1 MQILYNHFSHVA
13 ASPVSHAVTGTIIL
27 SPREGGRPQMQFF
40 EPVFQNIFPKSDLNP
55 RTRTYAHTCCQPA
68 TCGRRGYD
76 DDEYGVII
84 LVCNKLLLPLSYEF
98 HEVAALLLKFVN
110 IS

>member
-40 EPVFQNIFPKSDLNP
+40 EPVLQNIFPKSDLNP
-55 RTRTYAHTCCQPA
+55 RTYAHTCCQPD
-68 TCGRRGYD
+68 TCGSRGYE

-84 LVCNKLLLPLSYEF
+84 RFCNKLLLPLSYEF

>member
-1 MQILYNHFSHVA
+1 
-13 ASPVSHAVTGTIIL
+13 
-27 SPREGGRPQMQFF
+27 MQFF

-55 RTRTYAHTCCQPA
+55 RTYAHTCCQPA